1 MWSSHRHIIYNYD
14 YMPMSPTHR
23 NKFVLWK
30 WKLKQ
35 AQPIGDILIAHIGE
49 QSIHKLSDHSWPN
62 LWPALHNWKWQYT
75 CRSSH
80 HLNHR
85 GSIQLKISM
94 RANSV
99 YYYPHF
105 FHVMTF
111 RWYVDTTRVYKLAKL
126 YSVTER
132 NLLYILR
139 ESRERRLMVPLSTSA
154 FTHPR

>member
-1 MWSSHRHIIYNYD
+1 MNRVTSHRHIIYTYNYN
-14 YMPMSPTHR
+14 YMPMSPTNR
-23 NKFVLWK
+23 NKFVL

-35 AQPIGDILIAHIGE
+35 AQPILIAYVGE

-62 LWPALHNWKWQYT
+62 LWPALHNWIWQYT

-94 RANSV
+94 SANSV

-105 FHVMTF
+105 FHLMTF
-111 RWYVDTTRVYKLAKL
+111 RLYVDTTRVNKLAKL